1 MTGYR
6 KETTIAEGLMKD
18 ICYGDVACYT
28 VAGRVVT
35 VLYACVGIPLMLITL
50 NDLGKFLYKAINR
63 IVKLCKCRKCCTF
76 FKTKPQQIAPS
87 VSTCYEQDV
96 ELGLPNVGRSV
107 STVQQDSVEFQ
118 LSIDADEVMTTDESN
133 EVNLEQE
140 LVQPGPPPRMPV
152 MVAVGVTVGWIFFC
166 AALFKVWEA
175 NWTYA
180 ESCYFMFISLSTIG
194 LGDVA
199 VKRRDLM
206 VICFVFVIVGLSLV
220 SMCINVI
227 QTAIEDVY
235 MKLLMRLLVEYQS
248 KLAEGGD
255 QVDAS
260 KGMMKMWGG
269 NHAAKYLMPLLSK
282 DKRMTAM
289 AKVQDEAE
297 AQGIEI
303 PPIFSDLD
311 DDSGM
316 PKILTIDNDRKDS
329 QMSILQAIDH
339 AKHSMLHVP
348 APPSSSSLSLVCLDA
363 EIQTD
368 NHVYLDKE
376 EQTESTE
383 MRDSGIDTEI
393 RFASYICTAVQCG
406 DGDMERINDETQT
419 VVIEMNSAEVMTY
432 CEPSTVD
439 VVQTDDVQCTDAAL
453 QTQLFE
459 CLQMETQTDFID
471 YDYTQKML
479 IETNETE
486 TQTDEIDVTRTNHRV
501 KRARTWARDY
511 RQDQPKRLSPSK
523 IQEES
528 DSSEES
534 LDWNPIDGM
543 HAEKQRPV
551 RDLTRF
557 FDKIRSPKSAEK

>member
-1 MTGYR
+1 MNNYQS
-6 KETTIAEGLMKD
+6 
-18 ICYGDVACYT
+18 YGDVACYT

-432 CEPSTVD
+432 CEPST
-439 VVQTDDVQCTDAAL
+439 
-453 QTQLFE
+453 
-459 CLQMETQTDFID
+459 
-471 YDYTQKML
+471 
-479 IETNETE
+479 
-486 TQTDEIDVTRTNHRV
+486 DVTRTNHRV